1 MIRERV
7 DSHGVLRPLEPASEL
22 GALQMPADEIGTIKE
37 GPALRYL
44 TGQYL
49 WDKKY
54 SHARKTVA
62 RHRQKN
68 LKAHAKD
75 VGKLVEGVKRRL
87 GKQQQDAAV
96 GLEVGRRSEGQGK
109 ATEASSAPMSRVTSG
124 STVSTVSS
132 LRSEGSPREQDGPA
146 ENGDEL
152 EDWSWAWALDGD
164 VPPPSAIVS
173 RRDTVCAPCFYS
185 SYNLPQ

>member
-96 GLEVGRRSEGQGK
+96 GLEAGRKSGGQGT
-109 ATEASSAPMSRVTSG
+109 AMEASSAPISRVTSG

-132 LRSEGSPREQDGPA
+132 LRSEGSPREQEGA
-146 ENGDEL
+146 GANGDEY
-152 EDWSWAWALDGD
+152 EDWSWAWALNGD

-185 SYNLPQ
+185 SYNLPH